1 LVGEIYQSSVTPLNI
16 TSGFKKTGIYPFNS
30 EPFTEEDFLTSFV
43 TDRPM
48 PTDNDVGHSCVQS
61 SSNLSLSQVDEDTN
75 MSHFLQ
81 CTPSTSQTLALSPA
95 DIRPYPKAEPRKLV
109 LSKKGRKGRTKI
121 LTDTP
126 EKEEIERQTNK
137 RKQKKMQKTK
147 TKPQK
152 KRKFQI
158 HESTDEETSISVHD
172 TSDDSIDN
180 VHENIQ
186 EIDWKKD
193 KPNIGLNDFVLV
205 KFLTK
210 KSIVYYVGR
219 VESKEDYMESFK
231 ILFMRKNE
239 KGNFIFPQ
247 ETDCSIIDQ
256 DDIIAKLHPPKMVG
270 GTSRAQAYFSFD
282 LEFSKYNVR

>member
-1 LVGEIYQSSVTPLNI
+1 
-16 TSGFKKTGIYPFNS
+16 
-30 EPFTEEDFLTSFV
+30 
-43 TDRPM
+43 
-48 PTDNDVGHSCVQS
+48 
-61 SSNLSLSQVDEDTN
+61 
-75 MSHFLQ
+75 
-81 CTPSTSQTLALSPA
+81 
-95 DIRPYPKAEPRKLV
+95 
-109 LSKKGRKGRTKI
+109 
-121 LTDTP
+121 
-126 EKEEIERQTNK
+126 
-137 RKQKKMQKTK
+137 
-147 TKPQK
+147 
-152 KRKFQI
+152 
-158 HESTDEETSISVHD
+158 
-172 TSDDSIDN
+172 